1 MGQVGSLLEIRKKTR
16 GIVIHCYTTSVGLGE
31 ALPQNVIPR
40 MIRANHSQSQE
51 ISCKARPEVQQTID
65 AGKKAEFGNK
75 FFIVFPCK
83 TVLMTFR
90 SDCRLMSAP
99 VGQVDGL

>member
-1 MGQVGSLLEIRKKTR
+1 MYSHELGQVGSLLEITKKTR
-16 GIVIHCYTTSVGLGE
+16 GMVIHCYTTSVGLGE
-31 ALPQNVIPR
+31 ALPQNVIPFT
-40 MIRANHSQSQE
+40 QE

-83 TVLMTFR
+83 TVLMTFAH
-90 SDCRLMSAP
+90 SNCRLMSAP